1 MNLNCR
7 QGHLIE
13 KDGPDNLPP
22 GNFHFLVKRS
32 TLDFLKIKNKSGG
45 MFLWGLTKTLYSD
58 NELFNKNFFGGKGK
72 QAISPR
78 RRHAMEHAFIDVFQ
92 TRNKAVFHKAVKS
105 VNNGLYA
112 LTEKKNAA

>member
-1 MNLNCR
+1 ME
-7 QGHLIE
+7 I
-13 KDGPDNLPP
+13 DGPDNLPS

-32 TLDFLKIKNKSGG
+32 TLDFLNIKNKSGG